1 MPNNNQQQAIYLQS
15 GLPTTEN
22 RAPDSYSGG
31 QLGSRF
37 TLAPNN
43 GGNPHNEA
51 QEWQLVVND
60 SVMDVLPTA
69 GAVAWWIDR
78 AAYRVTTDVSAA
90 GRGNVAGVYGGASSL
105 GYVTC
110 IQKKGPISAIQVSAG
125 TPSAAGLFLIP
136 TATDAKAE
144 ALAAGTAAT
153 YPVIGKTTSVA
164 SGSPNGCAAVLN
176 VDDGVV

>member
-1 MPNNNQQQAIYLQS
+1 MAPNNNRQQTVYLQS

-22 RAPDSYSGG
+22 RPVDSYFGG
-31 QLGSRF
+31 QAGMKFRVQDAAKRS
-37 TLAPNN
+37 
-43 GGNPHNEA
+43 
-51 QEWQLVVND
+51 QEWQLVQND

-105 GYVTC
+105 SYVTC
-110 IQKKGPISAIQVSAG
+110 IQKGGYTAQVQIGAG

-153 YPVIGKTTSVA
+153 YPTLGKTLSTA
-164 SGSPNGCAAVLN
+164 SGSPSACAADLDVQ
-176 VDDGVV
+176 DDN